1 MASLTINDLKTELIA
16 HGVELPPSTA
26 KKEEYVALHEKNIPA
41 GEKGTIDFSSDE
53 EEVSIPAGGKVST
66 KKMSRK
72 SGVSTK
78 KLSRKSEALNV
89 ANGNSENSSQVEN
102 EAILTEENS
111 LIVGE
116 FDVETLSDE
125 QLTSKLKDF
134 NVTVGPIVGKC

>member
-1 MASLTINDLKTELIA
+1 MASLTINDLKTELIT

-26 KKEEYVALHEKNIPA
+26 KKEDYVALYEKNIPA

-72 SGVSTK
+72 SEVSTK

-89 ANGNSENSSQVEN
+89 ANGNPDAKRLYSNLLANYDRYNGTMVQWYKN
-102 EAILTEENS
+102 TINL
-111 LIVGE
+111 
-116 FDVETLSDE
+116 ET
-125 QLTSKLKDF
+125 
-134 NVTVGPIVGKC
+134 